1 MGTHNAQYAIE
12 MHGMNHP
19 QQQPYPTHPYFVCT
33 KEKINIYEK
42 NFHKISSETSLKMFT
57 RGSFAEV
64 DMKLWLSAA

>member
-19 QQQPYPTHPYFVCT
+19 QQQPYPTHPYFGCT

-42 NFHKISSETSLKMFT
+42 NSTK
-57 RGSFAEV
+57 
-64 DMKLWLSAA
+64 